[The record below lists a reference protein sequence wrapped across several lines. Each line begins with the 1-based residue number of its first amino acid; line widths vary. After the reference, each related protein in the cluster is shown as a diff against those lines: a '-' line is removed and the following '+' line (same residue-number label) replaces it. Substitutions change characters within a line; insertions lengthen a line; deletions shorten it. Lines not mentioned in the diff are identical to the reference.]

1 MSDEAT
7 PRFQGNGPMVS
18 MTVKDLKASLRFYH
32 EVVGFGITQRYEHEG
47 EVRTVALNA
56 GGVIILLNQDDG
68 AKGWD
73 RIKGQGLSM
82 TITTEDV
89 DAVAAAIKAAGG
101 TLEAEPEDK
110 PWGARMFPLTDPDG
124 FKWSISTPMM

>member
-7 PRFQGNGPMVS
+7 PRFQGIGTMVS
-18 MTVKDLKASLRFYH
+18 ITVKDLDASLDWYH
-32 EVVGFGITQRYEHEG
+32 RVVGFGISQRYEHEG
-47 EVRTVALNA
+47 VVLSIILNA
-56 GGVIILLNQDDG
+56 GPVIILLNQDDG

-73 RIKGQGLSM
+73 RIKGQGISM

-89 DAVAAAIKAAGG
+89 DAVAAGIKAAGG
-101 TLEAEPEDK
+101 TLDAEPEDK

-124 FKWSISTPMM
+124 FKWSISTPMG